1 MLFFA
6 MFFILARLDRVSVL
20 SKDSVF
26 QPFSSYLFW
35 NQICTERSVMLISW
49 AIRSRVA
56 AVGVGFLLNSSSKV
70 TSWSCVARWR
80 FWFFCCCVRVLFR
93 GGRRGAELWVG
104 VEMEAVGEA
113 MVVSSGDC
121 MVVVMV
127 VVVLG
132 GVLSD
137 SKVKGD
143 RVVDWELS

>member
-1 MLFFA
+1 M
-6 MFFILARLDRVSVL
+6 
-20 SKDSVF
+20 
-26 QPFSSYLFW
+26 
-35 NQICTERSVMLISW
+35 
-49 AIRSRVA
+49 
-56 AVGVGFLLNSSSKV
+56 LNSSSKV

>member
-1 MLFFA
+1 M
-6 MFFILARLDRVSVL
+6 
-20 SKDSVF
+20 
-26 QPFSSYLFW
+26 
-35 NQICTERSVMLISW
+35 
-49 AIRSRVA
+49 
-56 AVGVGFLLNSSSKV
+56 
-70 TSWSCVARWR
+70 
-80 FWFFCCCVRVLFR
+80 RVLFR